1 MNEELNVNATDVV
14 EEAVENCETVAKIG
28 SRNFLKLGVVL
39 GTVVAV
45 GGVIAIVVHKNKSKI
60 NEWRAEKLR
69 KKGYIVF
76 ERTDSEQEDVE
87 EDEVVE
93 STEE

>member
-1 MNEELNVNATDVV
+1 MNEELNANVTDVV
-14 EEAVENCETVAKIG
+14 EEAVENCETVANLG
-28 SRNFLKLGVVL
+28 SKNFKKLGIVL

-45 GGVIAIVVHKNKSKI
+45 GGVIAIVVHKNKDKI

-76 ERTDSEQEDVE
+76 ERADSKDEDVE
-87 EDEVVE
+87 EDCVVE
-93 STEE
+93 PAEE